1 MGLLV
6 KFLERL
12 YRTLPQFCSM
22 ATSTE
27 FIEALTATLFP
38 PHDLLTSPSA
48 GGRGRIGGSEG
59 ENECSDMIEFDDNE
73 VKSWFYM
80 CSFTHLTK

>member
-12 YRTLPQFCSM
+12 YRTLPLFCSM

-27 FIEALTATLFP
+27 FIEALVATLFP
-38 PHDLLTSPSA
+38 PHYVC
-48 GGRGRIGGSEG
+48 RVGSREG
-59 ENECSDMIEFDDNE
+59 EMNGSDMIEFNDEE
-73 VKSWFYM
+73 VCLS
-80 CSFTHLTK
+80 CVCL